1 MRRFLSYLILLFT
14 VWRDY
19 EEPFSHLHLFWDQWN
34 WKGNGTQSLREWG
47 EKRYNIHG
55 GVKWEGNTII
65 WESPGYRVNLPVSHM
80 VHQIS
85 CVKGMNKLL
94 KIMLHCRLTLY
105 PQIYPNQTNIGFS
118 NLSYHFLQHFHAT
131 TSRQTLKHNHLCNLG
146 REIHFIGVGGEPF
159 FKVGGRG
166 GAELM
171 LW

>member
-1 MRRFLSYLILLFT
+1 MRRFLSYLILFFT

-19 EEPFSHLHLFWDQWN
+19 EEPFSHLETMRPVELEGQWHE
-34 WKGNGTQSLREWG
+34 SLRKWG

-65 WESPGYRVNLPVSHM
+65 WESPGYRANLPVSHM

-94 KIMLHCRLTLY
+94 KSMLHCRLTLY

-131 TSRQTLKHNHLCNLG
+131 TSRQTLKHSHLCNLG
-146 REIHFIGVGGEPF
+146 REIHFIGVGGGKPF